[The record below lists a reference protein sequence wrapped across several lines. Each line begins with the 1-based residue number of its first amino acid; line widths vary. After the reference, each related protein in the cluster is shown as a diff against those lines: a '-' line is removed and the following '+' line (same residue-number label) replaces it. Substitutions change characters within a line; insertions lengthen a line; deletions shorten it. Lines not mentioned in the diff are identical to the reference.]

1 MADDYHLLGLGGLT
15 SLITNIKVSL
25 WGNEVLF
32 ECLYN
37 PEAPSPYVMVFKDC
51 REMRWDVHDPE
62 EVQDTF
68 ADLIGFHLGEDNHRE
83 PALIYTDIFEIS
95 LLYGSFTIH
104 KGDISTL
111 NSDTGIKNFQLSHQK

>member
-1 MADDYHLLGLGGLT
+1 MADDYHLLGLRGLT
-15 SLITNIKVSL
+15 SLITNVKVSL

-37 PEAPSPYVMVFKDC
+37 PENPSPYGMVFKDC
-51 REMRWDVHDPE
+51 REIKWDVHDSE
-62 EVQDTF
+62 EVQDPL
-68 ADLIGFHLGEDNHRE
+68 ADLIGFHLGKDNHQE

-111 NSDTGIKNFQLSHQK
+111 NMDVCIKDTQLSYQK